1 MRIADLQ
8 SDITS
13 AMLTAGDLAGASM
26 IGGVAPAR
34 RFAIHS
40 RHYAASVTRAIVERF
55 TATVWLVGS
64 APIVRAAAAFV
75 REHPPMRPCMAEYGD
90 AFPAFLGSRRDDG
103 LPAYVGQ
110 FAAID
115 WHLGRVAIA
124 ADAPAI
130 TSLTHYAPAR
140 IADARLTLQDGVAYM
155 HVNWPLDELMSFYL
169 SGRAPDAYTLAAES
183 VFLEIRGSR
192 GDLRMQRLAHGEFVF
207 RSALSRGSTL
217 GEAASAAADLDAT
230 FNPMDAVPR
239 LLGEALVTDMR
250 VDHAEC

>member
-1 MRIADLQ
+1 MRIVDLQ
-8 SDITS
+8 SDVTA
-13 AMLTAGDLAGASM
+13 AMLTAGDLAGAPI
-26 IGGVAPAR
+26 IGGVDPTR
-34 RFAIHS
+34 RFAIHT

-75 REHPPMRPCMAEYGD
+75 REHPPARPCMAEYGD
-90 AFPAFLGSRRDDG
+90 AFPAFLESRRDDA

-110 FAAID
+110 FASLD

-130 TSLTHYAPAR
+130 TSLAHYDPAR
-140 IADARLTLQDGVAYM
+140 IAEARMTLQDGVAYI
-155 HVNWPLDELMSFYL
+155 HVNWPLDELVSFYL
-169 SGRAPDAYTLAAES
+169 SGCAPDAYTLPTES

-192 GDLRMQRLAHGEFVF
+192 GDLRMQRLAQGEFVF

-217 GEAASAAADLDAT
+217 GEAASAAADLDAA
-230 FNPMDAVPR
+230 FNPIDAVPR
-239 LLGEALVTDMR
+239 VLGEALVTAMR
-250 VDHAEC
+250 VDRPEH